1 MYYVKLANISL
12 NLCLDLHV
20 NIQAIIFDLD
30 NTLTHRDLTT
40 QAYSR
45 YLAEYYAPALAQV
58 EPDKIIE
65 IVRRIDNGGYPK
77 KELLTHGS
85 IAASV
90 AYALLQELSWS
101 NPPSLDELAQFWFS
115 QFGRFAVEMP
125 AAEQVLTQLKD
136 EGYQLAIV
144 SNGGHDT
151 RLNIIHGL
159 GFQDYF
165 DEIISSGL
173 IGISKPNPEIF
184 LHTAAQLAVS
194 PQQCLYIGDHPV
206 NDIQGATQAGMH
218 ALWMQGF
225 HPATANIQYKI
236 QQLPEILKHL
246 QVLNQA

>member
-1 MYYVKLANISL
+1 MP
-12 NLCLDLHV
+12 
-20 NIQAIIFDLD
+20 IQAVLFDLD
-30 NTLTHRDLTT
+30 NTLTHRDLTA

-77 KELLTHGS
+77 KELLTHGG
-85 IAASV
+85 IGASA
-90 AYALLQELSWS
+90 AYALLQELHWL
-101 NPPSLDELAQFWFS
+101 NPPSIEELAQFWFS

-151 RLNIIHGL
+151 RLNTIRGL
-159 GFQDYF
+159 GIETYF

-173 IGISKPNPEIF
+173 VGFNKPQPEIF
-184 LHTAAQLAVS
+184 QITAERLGVQ
-194 PQQCLYIGDHPV
+194 PTQCLYIGDHPI
-206 NDIQGATQAGMH
+206 NDVQGATEAGMH

-225 HPATANIQYKI
+225 HADAEHIQYKI
-236 QQLPEILKHL
+236 QQLPEIFAHL
-246 QVLNQA
+246 QLLNQA

>member
-1 MYYVKLANISL
+1 MKIRAVL
-12 NLCLDLHV
+12 
-20 NIQAIIFDLD
+20 FDLD
-30 NTLTHRDLTT
+30 NTLTHRDLSI

-85 IAASV
+85 IGASAAH
-90 AYALLQELSWS
+90 ALLQELSWLI
-101 NPPSLDELAQFWFS
+101 PPSIEELAQFWFS
-115 QFGRFAVEMP
+115 QFGCFAVEMP

-136 EGYQLAIV
+136 EGYQLVIV

-151 RLNIIHGL
+151 RLNTIRGL
-159 GFQDYF
+159 GIEPYF

-173 IGISKPNPEIF
+173 VGFNKPQPEIF
-184 LHTAAQLAVS
+184 QITAERLGVQPA
-194 PQQCLYIGDHPV
+194 QCLYIGDHPI
-206 NDIQGATQAGMH
+206 NDVQGATEAGMH

-225 HPATANIQYKI
+225 HADAEHIQYKI
-236 QQLPEILKHL
+236 QQLPEIFAHL
-246 QVLNQA
+246 QLLNQD

>member
-1 MYYVKLANISL
+1 MP
-12 NLCLDLHV
+12 
-20 NIQAIIFDLD
+20 IQAVLFDLD
-30 NTLTHRDLTT
+30 NTLTHRDLTA

-85 IAASV
+85 IGASA
-90 AYALLQELSWS
+90 AYALLQELHWL
-101 NPPSLDELAQFWFS
+101 NPPSIEELAQFWFS

-151 RLNIIHGL
+151 RLNTIRGL
-159 GFQDYF
+159 GIEPYF

-173 IGISKPNPEIF
+173 VGFNKPQPEIF
-184 LHTAAQLAVS
+184 QITAERLGVQPA
-194 PQQCLYIGDHPV
+194 QCLYIGDHPI
-206 NDIQGATQAGMH
+206 NDVQGATEAGMH

-225 HPATANIQYKI
+225 HTDAEHIQYKI
-236 QQLPEILKHL
+236 QHLPEIFAHL
-246 QVLNQA
+246 QLLNQP

>member
-1 MYYVKLANISL
+1 MP
-12 NLCLDLHV
+12 
-20 NIQAIIFDLD
+20 IQAVLFDLD
-30 NTLTHRDLTT
+30 NTLTHRDLTA

-45 YLAEYYAPALAQV
+45 YLAEYYAPALKQV
-58 EPDKIIE
+58 DSDKIIE

-85 IAASV
+85 IGASA
-90 AYALLQELSWS
+90 AYALLQELSWL
-101 NPPSLDELAQFWFS
+101 NPPTIDELAQFWFS

-151 RLNIIHGL
+151 RLNTIRGL
-159 GFQDYF
+159 GIETYF

-173 IGISKPNPEIF
+173 VGFNKPQPEIF
-184 LHTAAQLAVS
+184 QITAERLSVQ
-194 PQQCLYIGDHPV
+194 PTQCLYIGDHPI
-206 NDIQGATQAGMH
+206 NDVQGATEAGMH

-225 HPATANIQYKI
+225 HADAEHIQYKI
-236 QQLPEILKHL
+236 QQLPEIFAHL
-246 QVLNQA
+246 QLLNRA

>member
-1 MYYVKLANISL
+1 MP
-12 NLCLDLHV
+12 
-20 NIQAIIFDLD
+20 IQAVLFDLD

-45 YLAEYYAPALAQV
+45 YLAEYYAPTLKQV
-58 EPDKIIE
+58 ESDKIVE

-85 IAASV
+85 IGASA
-90 AYALLQELSWS
+90 AYALLQELSWL
-101 NPPSLDELAQFWFS
+101 NPPSIDELAQFWFS

-136 EGYQLAIV
+136 EGYQLAVV

-151 RLNIIHGL
+151 RLNTIRGL
-159 GFQDYF
+159 GIENYF

-173 IGISKPNPEIF
+173 VGFNKPQPEIF
-184 LHTAAQLAVS
+184 QITAERLGVQAA
-194 PQQCLYIGDHPV
+194 QCLYIGDHPI
-206 NDIQGATQAGMH
+206 NDVQGATEAGMH

-225 HPATANIQYKI
+225 HPDAEHIQYKI
-236 QQLPEILKHL
+236 QQLAEIFAHL
-246 QVLNQA
+246 QLLNQT

>member
-1 MYYVKLANISL
+1 MT
-12 NLCLDLHV
+12 
-20 NIQAIIFDLD
+20 IQAVLFDLD
-30 NTLTHRDLTT
+30 NTLTHRDLTA

-45 YLAEYYAPALAQV
+45 YLAEYYAPALAQADS
-58 EPDKIIE
+58 DKIIE

-85 IAASV
+85 IGASA
-90 AYALLQELSWS
+90 AYALLQELSWL
-101 NPPSLDELAQFWFS
+101 NPPTIDELAHFWFS

-151 RLNIIHGL
+151 RLNTIRGL
-159 GFQDYF
+159 GIENYF

-173 IGISKPNPEIF
+173 VGFNKPQPEIF
-184 LHTAAQLAVS
+184 QITAERLGVQPS
-194 PQQCLYIGDHPV
+194 QCLYIGDHPI
-206 NDIQGATQAGMH
+206 NDVQGATEAGMH

-225 HPATANIQYKI
+225 HTDAEHIQYKI
-236 QQLPEILKHL
+236 QQLPEIFAHL
-246 QVLNQA
+246 QLLNQA

>member
-1 MYYVKLANISL
+1 MT
-12 NLCLDLHV
+12 
-20 NIQAIIFDLD
+20 IQAVLFDLD

-45 YLAEYYAPALAQV
+45 YLAEYYAPTLKQV
-58 EPDKIIE
+58 ESDKIIE

-85 IAASV
+85 IGASA
-90 AYALLQELSWS
+90 AYALLQELSWL
-101 NPPSLDELAQFWFS
+101 NPPTIDELAQFWFS

-151 RLNIIHGL
+151 RLNTIRGL
-159 GFQDYF
+159 GIETYF

-173 IGISKPNPEIF
+173 VGFNKPQPEIF
-184 LHTAAQLAVS
+184 QITAERLGVQPA
-194 PQQCLYIGDHPV
+194 QCLYIGDHP
-206 NDIQGATQAGMH
+206 
-218 ALWMQGF
+218 
-225 HPATANIQYKI
+225 
-236 QQLPEILKHL
+236 ILSSL
-246 QVLNQA
+246 

>member
-1 MYYVKLANISL
+1 MYCVKLANISL

-30 NTLTHRDLTT
+30 NTLTHRDLSV

-45 YLAEYYAPALAQV
+45 HLTAHYNAHLIQADIAKV
-58 EPDKIIE
+58 TE
-65 IVRRIDNGGYPK
+65 IVRRIDNGGYPQ

-85 IAASV
+85 IGASA
-90 AYALLQELSWS
+90 AYALLQELSWLS
-101 NPPSLDELAQFWFS
+101 PPSIDELAQFWFS

-125 AAEQVLTQLKD
+125 QAKQVLEQLKAR
-136 EGYQLAIV
+136 GYRLAII

-151 RLNIIHGL
+151 RLNIIKGL
-159 GFQDYF
+159 GFGHYF

-173 IGISKPNPEIF
+173 VGISKPHPEIF
-184 LHTAAQLAVS
+184 LHTAERLTVL
-194 PQQCLYIGDHPV
+194 PEQCLYIGDHPV

-225 HPATANIQYKI
+225 HPETANIQYKI